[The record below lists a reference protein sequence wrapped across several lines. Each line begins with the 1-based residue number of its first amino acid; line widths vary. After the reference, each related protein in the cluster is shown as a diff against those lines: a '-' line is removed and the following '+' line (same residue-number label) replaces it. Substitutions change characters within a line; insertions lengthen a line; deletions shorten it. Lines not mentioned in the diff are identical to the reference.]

1 MQKITA
7 ATTISEILNEY
18 PELTDYLMDLRLC
31 RSDAGPDSILE
42 WELSR
47 AAAEQDLALQPLLEE
62 LNRRID
68 A

>member
-1 MQKITA
+1 MRNITA
-7 ATTISEILNEY
+7 ATKISEILNAY

-42 WELSR
+42 WELAR

-62 LNRRID
+62 LHKRIRR
-68 A
+68 